1 MIRSTQAQKAERLRA
16 ARRLLAKKI
25 GMAEAA
31 LALSR
36 ESGLSLR
43 QAYRYLEVAKRKEPL
58 LSAPQ
63 PSVTLSLKMPTD
75 LAQKLQAHAEASKLS
90 ASEVMRRA
98 VAAYLAS
105 VREDG

>member
-1 MIRSTQAQKAERLRA
+1 M
-16 ARRLLAKKI
+16 LAKKI

-31 LALSR
+31 LVLSR

-43 QAYRYLEVAKRKEPL
+43 QAYRYLEVAKSRERL
-58 LSAPQ
+58 LPAPQ
-63 PSVTLSLKMPTD
+63 PSVTLSLKMPAD
-75 LAQKLQAHAEASKLS
+75 LAQKLQTHATASRLS
-90 ASEVMRRA
+90 ASEVMRRARSRPARGCRCRA

>member
-1 MIRSTQAQKAERLRA
+1 
-16 ARRLLAKKI
+16 LLAKKI

-31 LALSR
+31 LVLSR

-43 QAYRYLEVAKRKEPL
+43 QAYRYLEVAKSRERL
-58 LSAPQ
+58 LPAPQ
-63 PSVTLSLKMPTD
+63 PSVTLSLKMPAD
-75 LAQKLQAHAEASKLS
+75 LAQKLQTHATASRLS

>member
-1 MIRSTQAQKAERLRA
+1 M
-16 ARRLLAKKI
+16 
-25 GMAEAA
+25 
-31 LALSR
+31 ALSR

-58 LSAPQ
+58 LSAPP
-63 PSVTLSLKMPTD
+63 PSVTLSLKMPGD
-75 LAQKLQAHAEASKLS
+75 LAQKLQAHAAASRLS

>member
-31 LALSR
+31 LVLSR

-43 QAYRYLEVAKRKEPL
+43 QAYRYLEVAKSRERL
-58 LSAPQ
+58 LPAPQ
-63 PSVTLSLKMPTD
+63 PSVTLSLKMPAD
-75 LAQKLQAHAEASKLS
+75 LAQKLQTHATASRLS

>member
-1 MIRSTQAQKAERLRA
+1 M
-16 ARRLLAKKI
+16 LAKKI

-58 LSAPQ
+58 LSVPQ

-75 LAQKLQAHAEASKLS
+75 LAQKLQAHAAASRLS
-90 ASEVMRRA
+90 VSEVMRRA